1 VITSHANLAKTAC
14 RKILEGCRGNH
25 RCTYC
30 FGRHAPIS
38 QILLLAAEIRRTTPI
53 KNIIT
58 ASFGVIQRLFVSTQ
72 PSGKVYG
79 SGEVK
84 QRFSQRFY
92 LLGWELPNSLFMS
105 RRDRANAPR
114 DLL

>member
-1 VITSHANLAKTAC
+1 MA
-14 RKILEGCRGNH
+14 
-25 RCTYC
+25 
-30 FGRHAPIS
+30 
-38 QILLLAAEIRRTTPI
+38 
-53 KNIIT
+53 
-58 ASFGVIQRLFVSTQ
+58 Q
-72 PSGKVYG
+72 PSGEVCG

>member
-1 VITSHANLAKTAC
+1 MNHTD
-14 RKILEGCRGNH
+14 RKYFFLV
-25 RCTYC
+25 
-30 FGRHAPIS
+30 FFS
-38 QILLLAAEIRRTTPI
+38 
-53 KNIIT
+53 
-58 ASFGVIQRLFVSTQ
+58 VIQWLFVFTH
-72 PSGKVYG
+72 PSGKIYG

-84 QRFSQRFY
+84 LRFPQRFY